1 MSSKGDSGN
10 VSHDCEFN
18 HCTISGPNCFEEATN
33 CDEWKD
39 AMQKEYDALLRME
52 LGG

>member
-18 HCTISGPNCFEEATN
+18 HYKISEPNCFEEDAN
-33 CDEWKD
+33 CDEWNDSMK
-39 AMQKEYDALLRME
+39 K
-52 LGG
+52 